1 MTPPRTLVEVPEGI
15 DGAPDALPL
24 CESAASRQGRL
35 RRLARHLWA
44 AGGFVTFGLAVL
56 GAVLPVL
63 PTTPFMLLAAF
74 CFARSSERLD
84 GWFRSTKLYR
94 TVFESYV
101 EKRSMSVRAKLSVI
115 LPSTALLAVSAFFMR
130 DVAPMLVVLGAIWV
144 GHIVYFGLVVKTE
157 RA

>member
-1 MTPPRTLVEVPEGI
+1 MTPPSGLVEAQEGI
-15 DGAPDALPL
+15 DGSVDAMP
-24 CESAASRQGRL
+24 CREMDASRQGRL

-84 GWFRSTKLYR
+84 AWFKSTKLYR
-94 TVFESYV
+94 HVFESYV
-101 EKRSMSVRAKLSVI
+101 EKRSMTVRAKLSII
-115 LPSTALLAVSAFFMR
+115 LPSTALLSVSAFFMR
-130 DVAPMLVVLGAIWV
+130 DIVPMLVVLGLIWV
-144 GHIVYFGLVVKTE
+144 GHIVYFGFIVKTE